1 MKTESLSGF
10 IDWCIGQ
17 EIGFKLEDD
26 KLRVFAQPGV
36 LSADVL
42 AAIRARKEELTA
54 WFVEQQRMPQDTAA
68 ARVEPVARDGAS
80 HPLSYAQQRVWFI
93 DRMEGAS
100 AHYNMPGAFRIRGD
114 FSEALAEQ
122 ALARVIARHEVLRTV
137 YQDSADG
144 PRQVVL
150 ADAGFTLACR
160 DLRPYAPQERDALLQ
175 AALAE
180 DAVRPFDLAA
190 DLMLRAS
197 FLRTGE
203 QEGVLL
209 LNMHHIASD
218 GWSVGVLVK
227 EFGANY
233 EALRQGQV
241 PEAAPLPIQYLD
253 YAAWQRRG
261 DQAAQVER
269 QLAHWKRVLDGCPKV
284 HSLPLDK
291 PRAAQQ
297 GFRACSHQTH
307 LAPAT
312 AARLSS
318 LARQHDATLFMVLQ
332 AAFSALLSR
341 WSGEQDIVLAV
352 PVAGRTR
359 SEFEPLIGF
368 FVNTLV
374 FRSDLSGNPSFLELL
389 RRSRDYALD
398 AYGNQDVPFE
408 LLVDELRPERD
419 LSYNPVCQVKFLLQ
433 NHELQ
438 RFELP
443 GMAMEAL
450 SADEEFIRFD
460 LDLTI
465 SESPRGLF
473 LKWTYKEDL
482 FLPATVERLGA
493 AFGRML
499 EAVADAPDTPVT
511 ELPLLDPAGY
521 ERWLRDARGPDLA
534 EGRAQ
539 TVAACVE
546 QAAAEWPARTAVA
559 HEGRSLSYARLNAK
573 ANRLAHYLVEQG
585 VGKGQRVGIYVE
597 RSPELLVAM
606 LGVLKAGAAYVP
618 FEPKN
623 TRERL
628 GAIIQ
633 DAGIEWV
640 LVQPGMADRLPPGGV
655 DFLML
660 DDGNDDGWLE
670 GYPDSNPSLD
680 GHAPTLQD
688 SAYVIYTSGSTGTPK
703 GVEIAHLGLMDY
715 CAFASRRYYA
725 DHLAGSQV
733 VTSHG
738 FDITVPS
745 LYLPLLRGGTVELLE
760 AGEELADLAARLADA
775 DCAPALLRMT
785 PMHVR
790 GLLELLPADVP
801 VVGRHVF
808 VVGGEAFTPGLAREL
823 QRRCPHSQLF
833 NHYGPT
839 ETVVGCAMYDISAN
853 LEAIDR
859 VLPIGRAMD
868 NTRLYVLNEA
878 LQPCPVGVAGELH
891 IGGAGVAKGYL
902 NQPALT
908 AAKFIADPFNPGERL
923 YKTGDLVR
931 MLEGG
936 DIEFIGRADDQVKL
950 RGYRIELGEVRAAL
964 LRLPEVREAA
974 VLVGGEGEDKRLLG
988 YVVPAAPTAD
998 EAALVEE
1005 LRARLRQML
1014 PEYMVPSGFAVLN
1027 HLPLTANGKL
1037 DRRALPA
1044 IAAARQAGFEA
1055 PRNATEQRLCEIW
1068 QQLLKVERVGV
1079 HDNFFA
1085 LGGDSILSIQAVA
1098 RANQAGLGI
1107 TTRQLFAH
1115 QSVAE
1120 LAPHA
1125 VAARRAG
1132 SLEAVRGEQVL
1143 LPIQRQFLAASPHYE
1158 HYNQSVL
1165 LEVPPQLDHALLV
1178 RLMAALYDRHDAL
1191 RLRVAR
1197 SAGGWEACYAAA
1209 DAGQAGRLAQEA
1221 VTSEALPEGDDAAVY
1236 IAERCAALQRSMD
1249 PAAGP
1254 MLRAL
1259 LLGSAR
1265 PGAARVFLVAHH
1277 LVVDGVSWRILLA
1290 DLQLAFG
1297 QLAAGQP
1304 LALGAKTSSYQA
1316 WGAAVAAEAPRVA
1329 AQLPYWL
1336 GQFEQPV
1343 PALPCHRPQ
1352 AAGAPRAST
1361 RSVQVGLDAA
1371 DTEAL
1376 LKRCGQRYRTRIDEL
1391 LLAAVSIGMREWRGG
1406 GGGLRLLLEGH
1417 GREEL
1422 SEALDTS
1429 QTVGWFTTTYPVAL
1443 ACDSRDTGAVIRQV
1457 KEQLR
1462 AVPQKGFGYGILRH
1476 ISCEP
1481 ALAEAEQA
1489 NPAQLVFNYL
1499 GQFDQSMDAAGP
1511 FRLALESVGD
1521 AIDPR
1526 RPRQCPLGLTG
1537 QVAAGRLG
1545 FTLDY
1550 SELEF
1555 ARADIERLAQAI
1567 EAGLLE
1573 VIAHCADAA
1582 PDLYTPSDFPL
1593 ARVGAAELDAWQRR
1607 YQISKL
1613 YPATSMQQGMLFHTL
1628 LDSGAYVTQTYPVMS
1643 GPLDVACFRAA
1654 WNAVTARYDIFRT
1667 VFVGQGEQLQQ
1678 LVCAS
1683 AELPWTEADWRDAA
1697 PAEQAQRLARLLEED
1712 RARGFDPEQAP
1723 LQRITL
1729 VRLGQERYQL
1739 LWTHHHMLLD
1749 GWCTPLVYRDVL
1761 QAYRRLLAG
1770 QAPFTAPALA
1780 YESYIAWLQRQDSDS
1795 ARAYWRT
1802 YLSPIEGP
1810 TALRLP
1816 RPAVGTAD
1824 GEQRIHVDESETAC
1838 LQRFA
1843 RERRTTVNTMMQLA
1857 WGYLLHRYSGEQH
1870 VLFGTTISGRP
1881 AEVPGVEEMVGLFI
1895 NTVPVRVSFDAQ
1907 RQVDVLLA
1915 GLHDAFQAST
1925 AHGFLPLTEIARC
1938 SPAGGGTLF
1947 DSIVVFENYPL
1958 DAALGEGGQA
1968 GIALET
1974 LDSFIANGYGVTLNV
1989 NNGAALRI
1997 SCAYSGKVLDAALAA
2012 ALLDQLK
2019 RVLLAMASG
2028 EVREVGEICLLSPGQ
2043 RRQVLVDWNGADRA
2057 YEDDRCVQARFED
2070 VAARCA
2076 DAVAVAHDGRSLSY
2090 ARLNAKANRLAH
2102 YLVEQ
2107 GVGKGQRVGIYVER
2121 SPELLVAMLGVLKAG
2136 AAYVPFEPKNTRER
2150 LGAIIQDA
2158 GIEWVLVQPGMADR
2172 LPPGGVD
2179 FLMLDDGN
2187 DDGWLEGYPDSNPSL
2202 DGHAPT
2208 LQDSAYVI
2216 YTSGSTGTP
2225 KGVEIAHLGL
2235 MDYCAF
2241 ASRRYYADHL
2251 AGSQVVTSHGFDIT
2265 VPSLYLP
2272 LLRGGTVEL
2281 LEAGEELADLAAR
2294 LADADCA
2301 PALLRMTPMHVR
2313 GLLELLPADVPVV
2326 GRHVFVV
2333 GGEAFTPGL
2342 ARELQRRCPHSQL
2355 FNHYGPTETVVGC
2368 AMYDISANLEAIDRV
2383 LPIGRAMDNT
2393 RLYVLNEALQ
2403 PCPVGVAGELH
2414 IGGAGVAKG
2423 YLNQPALTAAKF
2435 IADPFNPGERLYKT
2449 GDLVRMLEGGDI
2461 EFIGRADDQVKLR
2474 GYRIELGEVRA
2485 ALLRLPEV
2493 REAAV
2498 LVGGEGEDKRL
2509 LGYVVPA
2516 APTADEAA
2524 LVEELRARLRQMLP
2538 EYMVPSGFAVLNH
2551 LPLTANG
2558 KLDARS
2564 LLALGGLLGGA
2575 AAMVAPS
2582 GPLETRLAGMWC
2594 ELLGL
2599 EQVSANASFFD
2610 VGGHSLLA
2618 MRLINAVQGAFGI
2631 AFSLKALLAN
2641 PTIGAMAEQI
2651 DASLARAANSAGANN
2666 NENTVETEW

>member
-1 MKTESLSGF
+1 MRTENLSDF

-17 EIGFKLEDD
+17 SIGFRLEDET
-26 KLRVFAQPGV
+26 LRVSAQPGV
-36 LSADVL
+36 LTPDVL
-42 AAIRARKEELTA
+42 AAIRARKDELTA
-54 WFVEQQRMPQDTAA
+54 WLAGQQPAARSLSA
-68 ARVEPVARDGAS
+68 ARVEPVARGDGS

-93 DRMEGAS
+93 DRMEGGS

-114 FSEALAEQ
+114 FSETLAEQ
-122 ALARVIARHEVLRTV
+122 ALASVIARHEVLRTV
-137 YQDSADG
+137 YQDSPDG
-144 PRQVVL
+144 PRQRVL
-150 ADAGFTLACR
+150 EQADFTLACH
-160 DLRPYAPQERDALLQ
+160 DLRNHEPAAREAAVR
-175 AALAE
+175 AALAA
-180 DAVRPFDLAA
+180 DVSRPFDLAA
-190 DLMLRAS
+190 DLMLRAA
-197 FLRTGE
+197 FLRTADD
-203 QEGVLL
+203 EGVLL
-209 LNMHHIASD
+209 LNMHHIAAD

-227 EFGANY
+227 EFGTIYA
-233 EALRQGQV
+233 ALGGGSI
-241 PEAAPLPIQYLD
+241 PEAGALPVQYLD
-253 YAAWQRRG
+253 YAAWQRSG
-261 DQAAQVER
+261 AHTEQVER
-269 QLAHWKRVLDGCPKV
+269 QLAHWKHALDGCPKV
-284 HSLPLDK
+284 HALPLDK
-291 PRAAQQ
+291 PRTARQE
-297 GFRACSHQTH
+297 FRALSHRTRVPAALATH
-307 LAPAT
+307 LSA
-312 AARLSS
+312 
-318 LARQHDATLFMVLQ
+318 LARRHDATLFMVLQ
-332 AAFSALLSR
+332 SAFSALLSR

-374 FRSDLSGNPSFLELL
+374 FRSILSGNPSYVELL
-389 RRSRDYALD
+389 RQARDYALD

-433 NHELQ
+433 NHEVAP
-438 RFELP
+438 FELP
-443 GMAMEAL
+443 GMAVETL

-465 SESPRGLF
+465 GESPRGLF
-473 LKWTYKEDL
+473 LNWTYKESL
-482 FLPATVERLGA
+482 FLPATIERLAA
-493 AFGRML
+493 AFGHML
-499 EAVADAPDTPVT
+499 QAIADAPATPVA
-511 ELPLLDPAGY
+511 ELPLLDQAGR
-521 ERWLRDARGPDLA
+521 ERWLRDARGADDVT
-534 EGRAQ
+534 GRDH
-539 TVAACVE
+539 TVAAQFE
-546 QAAAEWPARTAVA
+546 QAAAEWPARTAVV
-559 HEGRSLSYARLNAK
+559 HGGRTLSYAQLNAK
-573 ANRLAHYLVEQG
+573 ANRLAHYLAEQG
-585 VGKGQRVGIYVE
+585 VGAGQRVGIHVE

-623 TRERL
+623 TRDRL
-628 GAIIQ
+628 GAIIR

-655 DFLML
+655 DLLML
-660 DDGNDDGWLE
+660 DDGTGSGWLD
-670 GYPDSNPSLD
+670 GYPEGNPSAD
-680 GHAPTLQD
+680 GLAPALHD

-725 DHLAGSQV
+725 GHLAGSRV

-745 LYLPLLRGGTVELLE
+745 LYLPLLRGGTVELLD
-760 AGEELADLAARLADA
+760 AGEELACLAARLADP

-790 GLLELLPADVP
+790 GLLELLPAATP
-801 VVGRHVF
+801 VRGRHVF

-853 LEAIDR
+853 LDAIDR

-868 NTRLYVLNEA
+868 NTRLYVLNAA
-878 LQPCPVGVAGELH
+878 LQPCPAGVAGELH

-931 MLEGG
+931 MLAGG
-936 DIEFIGRADDQVKL
+936 DIVFIGRADDQVKL

-964 LRLPEVREAA
+964 QRLPQVRDAA
-974 VLVGGEGEDKRLLG
+974 VLVDGEGERKRLLG
-988 YVVPAAPTAD
+988 YLVPAAPAVD
-998 EAALVEE
+998 EAAYVAAVQET
-1005 LRARLRQML
+1005 LRQAL
-1014 PEYMVPSGFAVLN
+1014 PEYMVPSGFALLN
-1027 HLPLTANGKL
+1027 HLPLTPNGKI
-1037 DRRALPA
+1037 DSRALPA
-1044 IAAARQAGFEA
+1044 ITVAGQCGFEA
-1055 PRNATEQRLCEIW
+1055 PRDATEALLCDIW
-1068 QQLLKVERVGV
+1068 QRLLKVERVGV

-1085 LGGDSILSIQAVA
+1085 LGGDSILSIQVVA

-1115 QSVAE
+1115 QSVAA
-1120 LAPHA
+1120 LARHA
-1125 VAARRAG
+1125 GAARQAEAQ
-1132 SLEAVRGEQVL
+1132 EAVQGTQVL
-1143 LPIQRQFLAASPHYE
+1143 LPIQRQFLDASAHHE

-1165 LEVPPQLDHALLV
+1165 LEAPSQLDHALLV
-1178 RLMAALYDRHDAL
+1178 QLMAALHERHDAL

-1197 SAGGWEACYAAA
+1197 GAGAWEAGYAVPAA
-1209 DAGQAGRLAQEA
+1209 HLAQDA
-1221 VTSEALPEGDDAAVY
+1221 VTSEALPDGAGAATR
-1236 IAERCAALQRSMD
+1236 IAERCAAMQCSIDLAS
-1249 PAAGP
+1249 GP

-1259 LLGSAR
+1259 LLTSAR
-1265 PGAARVFLVAHH
+1265 PGAARLFLVAHH

-1290 DLQLAFG
+1290 DLALAFG
-1297 QLAAGQP
+1297 QLAAGRP
-1304 LALGAKTSSYQA
+1304 VALPAKTSSYQA
-1316 WGAAVAAEAPRVA
+1316 WGAAVAAHAPRAA

-1336 GQFEQPV
+1336 GQLAQPV
-1343 PALPCHRPQ
+1343 PALPCHRPHG
-1352 AAGAPRAST
+1352 AGAPRAST
-1361 RSVQVGLDAA
+1361 RTVRIELGAA

-1391 LLAAVSIGMREWRGG
+1391 LLAAVSIGVRDWRGA
-1406 GGGLRLLLEGH
+1406 GGLRLLLEGH

-1422 SEALDTS
+1422 SDALDTS
-1429 QTVGWFTTTYPVAL
+1429 QTVGWFTTTYPVTL
-1443 ACDSRDTGAVIRQV
+1443 ACDSQDTGAVICQV

-1462 AVPQKGFGYGILRH
+1462 AVPQKGFGYGVLRH
-1476 ISCEP
+1476 IAGEP
-1481 ALAEAEQA
+1481 ALADAERA

-1499 GQFDQSMDAAGP
+1499 GQFDQSIDAAGP
-1511 FRLALESVGD
+1511 LRMAPEPTGD

-1526 RPRQCPLGLTG
+1526 RLRPCPLGLNG
-1537 QVAAGRLG
+1537 QVMAGQLG
-1545 FTLDY
+1545 FVLDY
-1550 SELEF
+1550 SALEF
-1555 ARADIERLAQAI
+1555 EHADVERLAHLI
-1567 EAGLLE
+1567 RAGLLA

-1582 PDLYTPSDFPL
+1582 PGPYTPSDFPL
-1593 ARVGAAELDAWQRR
+1593 AHVSGAQLDAWQRR
-1607 YQISKL
+1607 YRIGKL

-1628 LDSGAYVTQTYPVMS
+1628 LDSSAYVTQTYPVMT
-1643 GPLDVACFRAA
+1643 GALDVQRFRAA
-1654 WNAVTARYDIFRT
+1654 WDAVTARYDILRT
-1667 VFVGQGEQLQQ
+1667 AFVGQGEQLQQ
-1678 LVCAS
+1678 LVCTS
-1683 AELPWTEADWRDAA
+1683 VELPWSEEDWRDAA
-1697 PAEQAQRLARLLEED
+1697 PAEQAARLARLLEED
-1712 RARGFDPEQAP
+1712 RSRGFDPEQAP

-1729 VRLGQERYQL
+1729 VRLGEERYQL

-1749 GWCTPLVYRDVL
+1749 GWCTPLVYRDLL

-1770 QAPFTAPALA
+1770 QAPFTAPAPS
-1780 YESYIAWLQRQDSDS
+1780 YDSYIAWLQRQDSDA
-1795 ARAYWRT
+1795 ARDYWRG
-1802 YLSPIEGP
+1802 YLSAIDGP

-1816 RPAVGTAD
+1816 RPAAGAAD
-1824 GEQRIHVDESETAC
+1824 GEQRIHFDAAETAS

-1857 WGYLLHRYSGEQH
+1857 WGYLLQRYSGEQH
-1870 VLFGTTISGRP
+1870 VLFGTTVSGRP
-1881 AEVPGVEEMVGLFI
+1881 AEVRDVEEMVGLFI
-1895 NTVPVRVSFDAQ
+1895 NTVPVRVSFDTT
-1907 RQVDVLLA
+1907 RQVDALLA

-1958 DAALGEGGQA
+1958 DAALGEGDQA

-1989 NNGAALRI
+1989 NDGAALRI
-1997 SCAYSGKVLDAALAA
+1997 GCAYSGKVLDATMAA
-2012 ALLDQLK
+2012 AVLDQLK
-2019 RVLLAMASG
+2019 RVLLAMAG
-2028 EVREVGEICLLSPGQ
+2028 GARDIGEICLLSPAQ
-2043 RRQVLVDWNGADRA
+2043 RDQMLVEWNGTARA
-2057 YEDDRCVQARFED
+2057 YEDGRCVHAQFEQA
-2070 VAARCA
+2070 AAEWPART
-2076 DAVAVAHDGRSLSY
+2076 AVAHGGRTLSY
-2090 ARLNAKANRLAH
+2090 AQLNAKANRLAH
-2102 YLVEQ
+2102 YLAEQ
-2107 GVGKGQRVGIYVER
+2107 GVGAGQRVGIHVER

-2136 AAYVPFEPKNTRER
+2136 AAYVPFEPKNTRDR
-2150 LGAIIQDA
+2150 LGAIIRDA

-2179 FLMLDDGN
+2179 LLMLDDGTGS
-2187 DDGWLEGYPDSNPSL
+2187 GWLDGYPEGNPSAHGL
-2202 DGHAPT
+2202 APA
-2208 LQDSAYVI
+2208 LHDSAYVI

-2241 ASRRYYADHL
+2241 ASRRYYAGHL
-2251 AGSQVVTSHGFDIT
+2251 AGSRVVTSHGFDIT

-2281 LEAGEELADLAAR
+2281 LDAGEELACLAAR
-2294 LADADCA
+2294 LADPDCA

-2313 GLLELLPADVPVV
+2313 GLLELLPAAAPVR

-2368 AMYDISANLEAIDRV
+2368 AMYDISANLDAIDRV

-2393 RLYVLNEALQ
+2393 RLYVLNAALQ
-2403 PCPVGVAGELH
+2403 PCPAGVAGELH

-2449 GDLVRMLEGGDI
+2449 GDLVRMLAGGDI

-2485 ALLRLPEV
+2485 ALQRLPQV
-2493 REAAV
+2493 RDAAV
-2498 LVGGEGEDKRL
+2498 LADGEGERKRL
-2509 LGYVVPA
+2509 LGYLVPA
-2516 APTADEAA
+2516 VPAVDEAA
-2524 LVEELRARLRQMLP
+2524 YVAAVQEALRQALP
-2538 EYMVPSGFAVLNH
+2538 EYMVPSGFALLNH
-2551 LPLTANG
+2551 LPLTPNG
-2558 KLDARS
+2558 KIDARS
-2564 LLALGGLLGGA
+2564 LLALGGLLGSGTVMA
-2575 AAMVAPS
+2575 APS
-2582 GPLETRLAGMWC
+2582 GPTEIRLAGTWC

-2599 EQVSANASFFD
+2599 EQVSTTASFFD

-2618 MRLINAVQGAFGI
+2618 MRLINAVQGGFGV

-2641 PTIGAMAEQI
+2641 PTIAAMASQI
-2651 DASLARAANSAGANN
+2651 DASLARAGNSEGAND
-2666 NENTVETEW
+2666 NENNVETEW